1 MRLSDLFFQNSQS
14 MSVSA
19 RPGITLDTT
28 QQERLNQVLKDLKPG
43 QLIQGEV
50 IGRNGSE
57 VQIRLTP
64 DTVITAKLESGVELL
79 AGKAVTFEVKTNGAG
94 LLALS
99 PLFENMGG
107 DAQAMKAL
115 DMAGLP
121 VNSRTMEM
129 VDSMM
134 KAGLS
139 VDRNSLAEM
148 FKQVMNHT
156 DFSPSQIVTLFRMSV
171 DITPENLQQLSNY
184 QNLEHQITKDMTG
197 ILDTL
202 QEQYQVLLQQGDK
215 GGAVELYRAFL
226 QLFLPDTAIPGEEA
240 AAELL
245 PAQEE
250 VGALAETEPAQAVQ
264 PESPEKTAGET
275 QKVAGQPTEE
285 NTKPLTTEELLR
297 QVFRQAEQAD
307 SSSGRFAE
315 LLTDLGVS
323 KESVTAFLQGDL
335 GASGLLQELAQQLE
349 QMPPE
354 SAAKLQESLQKLFSG
369 KEFQELLKNGMTE
382 QWLMTPDEVQDKTKV
397 ERLYDRL
404 DSQLSRLAQTLS
416 ETAKGSALGKSITTL
431 QNNLEFM
438 SELNHVYSFVQ
449 LPLKMSEGTAHGDLY
464 VYTNKK
470 GLTSRDGK
478 ISALLHLDMEHL
490 GPVDVYVAMEME
502 KVNTHF
508 YLPDEEML
516 SFIEQHLY
524 LLDERLEKKG
534 YSMNTVA
541 SVKGQEKEA
550 VEEMLSSEPPM
561 TKLSQYSFDVRA

>member
-1 MRLSDLFFQNSQS
+1 

-19 RPGITLDTT
+19 KTGISLDTT

-57 VQIRLTP
+57 LQIRLTP
-64 DTVITAKLESGVELL
+64 DTVITAKLENGVELL
-79 AGKAVTFEVKTNGAG
+79 SGKAVTFEVKTNGAG

-121 VNSRTMEM
+121 VNSRTLEM

-134 KAGLS
+134 KEGLS

-197 ILDTL
+197 ILDAL
-202 QEQYQVLLQQGDK
+202 QEQYQALLQQGDK
-215 GGAVELYRAFL
+215 EGAVELYRAFL
-226 QLFLPDTAIPGEEA
+226 QLFLPDTAIPEEEA

-245 PAQEE
+245 PVQEE
-250 VGALAETEPAQAVQ
+250 AGALAETEPGQAVQ
-264 PESPEKTAGET
+264 PA
-275 QKVAGQPTEE
+275 EE

-307 SSSGRFAE
+307 SSTGRFAE
-315 LLTDLGVS
+315 LLTDIGVS
-323 KESVTAFLQGDL
+323 KESVTAFLQGEL

-354 SAAKLQESLQKLFSG
+354 SAAKLRENLQKLFSG

-438 SELNHVYSFVQ
+438 NELNHVYSFVQ

-470 GLTSRDGK
+470 GLASRDGK

-550 VEEMLSSEPPM
+550 VEEMLASEPPM